1 MSCIFL
7 NAYKFY
13 FHMWKCSSFS
23 CSLFLHCRNVVPYP
37 WTISLVWVK
46 KTRGHLAQQ
55 WLSSHSATPSTL
67 LSENILKYRKSPQS
81 NAYFWDK
88 GISAYLS
95 LSVVIMKAHSTY
107 NALFFFFPP
116 IFCEFGEDPNPTGM
130 TNFAH
135 EVDSGAFFD
144 IRRRKKLWILTQ
156 TLQTL
161 TWVTWLLCI
170 DICFSIRGF
179 WNQKYAHFKLILSL

>member
-107 NALFFFFPP
+107 NALFFFFPS
-116 IFCEFGEDPNPTGM
+116 
-130 TNFAH
+130 NF
-135 EVDSGAFFD
+135 
-144 IRRRKKLWILTQ
+144 LWIWGRSKPNRNDQ
-156 TLQTL
+156 
-161 TWVTWLLCI
+161 LCPRSWQWGVFWHQKKKKTMNFDTDSADI
-170 DICFSIRGF
+170 DMSNLAPLYRYLFQHTGVLKPEICTF
-179 WNQKYAHFKLILSL
+179 